1 MLHQTTDLQ
10 RSSRAL
16 GNAVSPAPDGASRA
30 PLDPNKRLRIHG
42 PIQPL
47 DEPSLVSRFMDFLRA
62 G

>member
-1 MLHQTTDLQ
+1 MLHQNPDLQ
-10 RSSRAL
+10 RSSHPL
-16 GNAVSPAPDGASRA
+16 GKTLSPDPESASRA